1 MYFTEYFAWDSLR
14 FESYMSRQHFRQAYE
29 DLYHFCHCD
38 RISGTTRQDFGPHTK
53 VASTGAAMSYR
64 SLEEMLQTVGSP
76 VKLLRNS
83 QIGPYAFPVV
93 RPEFSNWRDEQRAW
107 KETCALFDQSHHMT
121 DLYVEGPEA
130 LKLFSD
136 LGVNSFKNFKVNQAK
151 QFVACNHDGYV
162 IGDAI
167 LFYLDENKFNL
178 VGRPPAHNWVQYNLQ
193 TRGYKASAERDER
206 SAVNQGRRKT
216 FRYQIQGPNA
226 LRVMEKVMGKSAPDI
241 RFFNMDVVT
250 IAGRDVRALRH
261 GMVGQPGWELFGP
274 WEQGD
279 EVRNAIVEAGQEFG
293 IRQVGSRAYPTTCL
307 ESGWIPSP
315 LPAIYVGEEMK
326 GYRQWLSTKSYE
338 AMASLGGSFYS
349 DVITNYYLT
358 PYDLGYG
365 PFVKFDHDFVGR
377 QALEEKVNNQ
387 KRKKVTLV
395 WNGEDIARVF
405 GSLYRDDGD
414 IAKYIDLP
422 LANYSTL
429 PYDKVLK
436 NGKIV
441 GLSTYTG
448 YTYNERAMI
457 SLAVVENEHSEVGT
471 EVALVWGEEG
481 RGSSKPTV
489 ERHVQASIRATVAAV
504 PYAQVARVAY
514 RPH

>member
-1 MYFTEYFAWDSLR
+1 
-14 FESYMSRQHFRQAYE
+14 
-29 DLYHFCHCD
+29 
-38 RISGTTRQDFGPHTK
+38 
-53 VASTGAAMSYR
+53 MSYR
-64 SLEEMLQTVGSP
+64 NLEEVLQAAGNP
-76 VKLLRNS
+76 VTLLRNS

-93 RPEFSNWRDEQRAW
+93 RSEFSNWRDEQRAW

-136 LGVNSFKNFKVNQAK
+136 FGINSFNNFKVNQAK
-151 QFVACNHDGYV
+151 QFVACNRDGYV

-167 LFYLDENKFNL
+167 LFYLDENKFSL
-178 VGRPPAHNWVQYNLQ
+178 VGRPPAHNWVQYNLE
-193 TRGYKASAERDER
+193 TRRYKASAMRDER
-206 SAVNQGRRKT
+206 SAVNQGHRKS

-226 LRVMEKVMGKSAPDI
+226 LRVMEKVTGKPAPDI
-241 RFFNMDVVT
+241 RFFNIGVFT
-250 IAGRDVRALRH
+250 IAGREVRALRH

-274 WEQGD
+274 WEHGD
-279 EVRNAIVEAGQEFG
+279 EVRNAIVEGGREFG

-315 LPAIYVGEEMK
+315 LPAIYTGDEMK
-326 GYRQWLSTKSYE
+326 EYRQWLKPTSYE
-338 AMASLGGSFYS
+338 ATASLGGSFYS
-349 DVITNYYLT
+349 NDITDYYLT

-377 QALEEKVNNQ
+377 QALEKMADNQ
-387 KRKKVTLV
+387 NRRKVTLV
-395 WNGEDIARVF
+395 WNRQDIARDSD
-405 GSLYRDDGD
+405 SLFEGGD
-414 IAKYIDLP
+414 IRKYIDMP

-429 PYDKVLK
+429 PFDKVLK
-436 NGKIV
+436 NGKTV
-441 GLSTYTG
+441 GVSTYTG

-457 SLAVVENEHSEVGT
+457 SLAVVDRQHSEVGT
-471 EVALVWGEEG
+471 EVTVVWGEEG

-489 ERHVQASIRATVAAV
+489 ERHVQAEIRATVASV
-504 PYAQVARVAY
+504 PYAEVARVAY